1 MKYAWDK
8 IEAGPTLTDLLLSP
22 TFRWPMKVKEF
33 CIFQRSACAYPH
45 STPLSIFFFQPMLSA
60 QALLSLSPSS
70 IERRVST

>member
-33 CIFQRSACAYPH
+33 CIFQRSASFPRCPRCQIPKY
-45 STPLSIFFFQPMLSA
+45 
-60 QALLSLSPSS
+60 
-70 IERRVST
+70 V